1 MRSLHIESESTVSH
15 TQRSSRGEG
24 MGDGVP
30 RREATETVPDSLKA
44 TSDCSR
50 TEGMSRGRRDSP
62 SFPGLLQAQPGVH
75 SHECS
80 SSLAKNSRIAT
91 NTNIH
96 LHIYA
101 ICCSIFLFSSSR
113 SANWLHSVLLDTE
126 QLDKFRTL
134 TVTSQPCLKSQTWGI
149 TGNINQPSR
158 A

>member
-1 MRSLHIESESTVSH
+1 
-15 TQRSSRGEG
+15 
-24 MGDGVP
+24 MGGGVP

-50 TEGMSRGRRDSP
+50 KQGMSRGRRDSP

-80 SSLAKNSRIAT
+80 SSLAKNSCTAT

-101 ICCSIFLFSSSR
+101 VWCHFFSPHHPDLQTDYTLCFWTQS
-113 SANWLHSVLLDTE
+113 NWTNLEHSL
-126 QLDKFRTL
+126 
-134 TVTSQPCLKSQTWGI
+134 
-149 TGNINQPSR
+149 
-158 A
+158 

>member
-1 MRSLHIESESTVSH
+1 
-15 TQRSSRGEG
+15 
-24 MGDGVP
+24 MGGGVP

-50 TEGMSRGRRDSP
+50 KQGMSRGRRDSP

-80 SSLAKNSRIAT
+80 SSLAKNSCTAT

-101 ICCSIFLFSSSR
+101 VWCHFFLSSR
-113 SANWLHSVLLDTE
+113 SAN
-126 QLDKFRTL
+126 
-134 TVTSQPCLKSQTWGI
+134 
-149 TGNINQPSR
+149 
-158 A
+158 